1 MAPHRR
7 AFSTAAPITL
17 PPSGPNLVSRGDGQ
31 AGSLVT
37 GKSGCLS
44 AQNPG
49 SQAVFAWG
57 PLVAS
62 DSLAASHRRSAT
74 KTSAGDG
81 IRCWP
86 PGRREASRLSLA
98 AIASRSP
105 GAMRRGLR
113 SRNFAS
119 LLNIAHLQFRFARQA
134 SERNAIGYVRPPTL
148 TRQLPSRPISISC
161 GSASPT
167 NVIGQALP

>member
-31 AGSLVT
+31 AGTLVT

-57 PLVAS
+57 PQVAS

-74 KTSAGDG
+74 TDKRAPGMESGAVPLGGEKAAGC
-81 IRCWP
+81 RWQP
-86 PGRREASRLSLA
+86 WHLA
-98 AIASRSP
+98 AR
-105 GAMRRGLR
+105 
-113 SRNFAS
+113 
-119 LLNIAHLQFRFARQA
+119 
-134 SERNAIGYVRPPTL
+134 
-148 TRQLPSRPISISC
+148 
-161 GSASPT
+161 
-167 NVIGQALP
+167 ALCAVF